1 MLNFFCT
8 RAFYLLS
15 LPPAYPHL
23 FLPPSIF
30 PPLSLSS
37 SSPHFQHICCS
48 LSVSSLCS
56 VGRQPEVQPG
66 DKVAVLQLGGGH
78 LHSLPCPQVP
88 VQGQL
93 RAPQQVRTSFWFS
106 FIIELKHTVSQQI
119 GLTLSSHSPPPPSA
133 PLLSVTPPPLSVA
146 VGWLRGRWWHAA
158 LTHPDHTCPWQE
170 CGSVPLKPVGISHLQ
185 CCGFYF
191 FFCGHDWQ
199 KSFSPV
205 RSFYIL
211 LWRMRCFFFFLSC
224 IWDFFS
230 SLPFK
235 SVREHTAMREITLL
249 GSLRVW
255 MRLCEYI
262 TPLLRLVLVSPCPAD
277 HTHTGTARTTL
288 CTP

>member
-146 VGWLRGRWWHAA
+146 VGWLRGR
-158 LTHPDHTCPWQE
+158 
-170 CGSVPLKPVGISHLQ
+170 
-185 CCGFYF
+185 
-191 FFCGHDWQ
+191 
-199 KSFSPV
+199 
-205 RSFYIL
+205 
-211 LWRMRCFFFFLSC
+211 
-224 IWDFFS
+224 
-230 SLPFK
+230 
-235 SVREHTAMREITLL
+235 
-249 GSLRVW
+249 
-255 MRLCEYI
+255 
-262 TPLLRLVLVSPCPAD
+262 
-277 HTHTGTARTTL
+277 
-288 CTP
+288 